1 MVHEVRSVPGKE
13 PRDQSAGLSSVT
25 NPGRALR
32 KAPHPWGSESVVREL
47 G

>member
-1 MVHEVRSVPGKE
+1 MVHEVKSVPGKE
-13 PRDQSAGLSSVT
+13 PRDQLAGPSSVT

-32 KAPHPWGSESVVREL
+32 KAPHPRGSESAVREL